1 MSQPFTILYIIAY
14 HIFHVIHHMSDQ
26 IIIQVGQGT
35 VCVGD
40 LSMLHPLD
48 AELRPILLLTVSVQ
62 DSRGLTEAR
71 NLEVQVTDVNEPPSV
86 GVAQNDNKD
95 F

>member
-1 MSQPFTILYIIAY
+1 
-14 HIFHVIHHMSDQ
+14 MSDK

-35 VCVGD
+35 VCEVD
-40 LSMLHPLD
+40 LSLLHPLD

-62 DSRGLTEAR
+62 DSRRLKEAR
-71 NLEVQVTDVNEPPSV
+71 NLEVHVMDVNEPPSV
-86 GVAQNDNKD
+86 GVAQNDDKD

>member
-1 MSQPFTILYIIAY
+1 M
-14 HIFHVIHHMSDQ
+14 
-26 IIIQVGQGT
+26 
-35 VCVGD
+35 CVGD
-40 LSMLHPLD
+40 LSLLHPLD
-48 AELRPILLLTVSVQ
+48 AELGPILLLTVSVQ

-71 NLEVQVTDVNEPPSV
+71 NLEVHVTDVNEPPSV